1 MLILHIQEEVE
12 MEVTEVG
19 MVVIEGEGEEE
30 EALEEIEEGMVV
42 IEEIEV
48 TEAMVK
54 AKKEMRENM
63 EDGMVKTKTGKMSRP
78 ILLNSTTI
86 SVTTNQFSKSLKS
99 KSILNQ
105 LMKEPAQHILE
116 IPIKFKS
123 QSCTMKGKSIMK
135 TRLIKKPHLTT

>member
-19 MVVIEGEGEEE
+19 MVVIEEEGEEE
-30 EALEEIEEGMVV
+30 EALEEIEEVMVV

-78 ILLNSTTI
+78 ILLNTITI
-86 SVTTNQFSKSLKS
+86 SVTTNQF
-99 KSILNQ
+99 
-105 LMKEPAQHILE
+105 
-116 IPIKFKS
+116 
-123 QSCTMKGKSIMK
+123 
-135 TRLIKKPHLTT
+135 